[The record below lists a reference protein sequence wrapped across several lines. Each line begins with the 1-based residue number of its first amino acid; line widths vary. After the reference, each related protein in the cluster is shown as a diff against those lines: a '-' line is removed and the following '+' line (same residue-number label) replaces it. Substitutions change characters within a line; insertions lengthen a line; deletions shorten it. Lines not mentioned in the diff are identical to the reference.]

1 MSLTSTATATA
12 NPWVRILSALEK
24 KINRHSFDTWLK
36 PTRFSHAEGEVL
48 VIRVPTAE
56 FRNIGEKYA
65 DLIQEAID
73 GLDLG
78 FTDVK
83 YMTQEELNPPA
94 PTRPDGGFAP
104 QSAGPAR
111 QGSQARF
118 DWDGA
123 AQLNPRYTF
132 DAFVIGAGNQFAHA
146 AAQAVAERP
155 SKAYNPLFLYGGVGM
170 GKTHLMQAIGHEIKK
185 RVPEAAICYCSS
197 EKFTNEMI
205 NSLRYDKMTSFRDKY
220 RHVDVLLIDDIQF
233 LAQKERTQEEFFHT
247 FNALHEGM
255 RQIVIASDRPP
266 KELAEIEDR
275 LRNRF
280 EWGLIADIQPPDLE
294 TKVAIL
300 QKKAESERV
309 ALPTEVALFIASNI
323 RSNVRELEGALIRL
337 IAYSSLTGT
346 EINIQTVQQVLKNF
360 IEAQSRKVTIESIQ
374 KAVAEQFGLR
384 LPEIKAK
391 NNSRQIVYP
400 RQIAM
405 YLAKHLTEASLP
417 EIGRQFGG
425 KHHTTVMHSV
435 DKIETVRKNDKDL
448 NRLLNKLTET
458 LTT

>member
-1 MSLTSTATATA
+1 MSLSSTATATA

-24 KINRHSFDTWLK
+24 KINRHSFETWLK
-36 PTRFSHAEGEVL
+36 PTRFSHAEGEVM

-73 GLDLG
+73 DLNLG
-78 FTDVK
+78 YTDVK
-83 YMTQEELNPPA
+83 YMTQDELNPPA
-94 PTRPDGGFAP
+94 PPRADGGFGP
-104 QSAGPAR
+104 QSAGAR
-111 QGSQARF
+111 VGSQARF

-123 AQLNPRYTF
+123 AQLNPKYTF
-132 DAFVIGAGNQFAHA
+132 DAFVIGSGNQFAHA

-170 GKTHLMQAIGHEIKK
+170 GKTHLMQAIGHEIK
-185 RVPEAAICYCSS
+185 RRTPEAAICYCSS

-205 NSLRYDKMTSFRDKY
+205 NSLRYDKMTTFRDKY

-247 FNALHEGM
+247 FNALHEGLK
-255 RQIVIASDRPP
+255 QIVIASDRPP

-309 ALPTEVALFIASNI
+309 ALPMEVALFIASNI

-360 IEAQSRKVTIESIQ
+360 IEAQSRKVTIDSIQ

-384 LPEIKAK
+384 VPEIKAK
-391 NNSRQIVYP
+391 NNSRAIVYP

-435 DKIETVRKNDKDL
+435 EKIETVRKNDKDL
-448 NRLLNKLTET
+448 NRMLNKLTET